1 MVITMARRCVISGVG
16 PLAGNNVSHAHNK
29 TRRVQR
35 PNLKKKRFFIPE
47 LKRRVLLKVSTR
59 SIRTIDKI
67 GLSAFLKKK
76 NISIKQII

>member
-1 MVITMARRCVISGVG
+1 MARRCVISGVG

-47 LKRRVLLKVSTR
+47 LNRRVLLKVSTR

>member
-1 MVITMARRCVISGVG
+1 MARRCVISGVG

-35 PNLKKKRFFIPE
+35 PNLHHKRFYIPE
-47 LKRRVLLKVSTR
+47 LKRVVRLRVSAR

-67 GLSAFLKKK
+67 GVQRYLKKSNLTLK
-76 NISIKQII
+76 EIV